1 MLDPRTFDRTRPLAM
16 GKFATIH
23 GHDLNVGAPVKIV
36 DGEPENPGDLTLDEA
51 THLWAGGRIVY
62 SEMARPTAVETPE
75 QAAER
80 LTDMEPLGDGKFLIR
95 APWLTESLTI
105 TGEEAA
111 QTRRGEVVEEG
122 VALYRNTAEVAGEDA
137 AAGAIGGDGWSMTE
151 AGSNGY
157 YEITG
162 PGLDQPEKVRG
173 KANAEQRLAELRGE
187 AGGVTTQVGDDQTGA

>member
-36 DGEPENPGDLTLDEA
+36 EGEPEKAGDLTLDEA
-51 THLWAGGRIVY
+51 THLWAAGRVVY

-75 QAAER
+75 QAAAR
-80 LTDMEPLGDGKFLIR
+80 LTDMEPLGDDKFLIR

-105 TGEEAA
+105 TGAEAA
-111 QTRRGEVVEEG
+111 HSRRDDVIAEG
-122 VALYRNTAEVAGEDA
+122 VSLYRNTAAVAGDEA

-187 AGGVTTQVGDDQTGA
+187 AGGVTTQVEDSQTEA